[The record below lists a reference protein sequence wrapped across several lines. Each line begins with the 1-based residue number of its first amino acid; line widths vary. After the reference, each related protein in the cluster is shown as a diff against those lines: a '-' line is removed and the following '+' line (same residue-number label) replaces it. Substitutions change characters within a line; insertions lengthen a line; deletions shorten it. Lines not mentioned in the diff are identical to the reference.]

1 MAGPAI
7 YDVDLLNIIGID
19 AKQVIPKKRQIP
31 ERQKK
36 VAPLL
41 KDDIKKQLRIFDE
54 QDAVRRYIWYNL
66 PKGVTGELIER
77 VLYYR
82 GQGIFFYS
90 KDEEC
95 FRFLPYTLD
104 TSKGEGLDVY
114 GRFQGVRPMPFN
126 GRSETDNKGHWITM
140 YSFEPR
146 YDVALE
152 EDFYDENGVL
162 DVEKA
167 QKFIGDSCVI
177 IRDYTEQQSQN
188 NISRQILQD
197 PLLDTM
203 SEIIPFCKTALLNS
217 TGVMGMKVEDEKDA
231 ANVLAASASLN
242 HAALTQQKYIPI
254 TATLNLEELTGGNV
268 AKAQEFFLALES
280 LDNYRLS
287 LYGLDNGGLFQ
298 KNSHMLESEQQMNA
312 RSVGLIL
319 QDGLL
324 QRQAA
329 ADIINSIWDLHIWC
343 MISENLIGL
352 DMNGDGMIG
361 ENMDQSGE
369 GQGNQDVTEV
379 TEE

>member
-7 YDVDLLNIIGID
+7 YDVDLLDTIGID
-19 AKQVIPKKRQIP
+19 KKQVIPKKRQLP

-36 VAPLL
+36 VKPLL
-41 KDDIKKQLRIFDE
+41 KEDIKKQLRIFDE
-54 QDAVRRYIWYNL
+54 QDAVRRYTWFNL
-66 PKGVTGELIER
+66 PKGVTSELIER

-104 TSKGEGLDVY
+104 SSRGTSLDVY
-114 GRFQGVRPMPFN
+114 GRYQGVRPMPFN
-126 GRSETDNKGHWITM
+126 GRSETDNEGHWITM

-177 IRDYTEQQSQN
+177 IRDYTEQQSQT

-217 TGVMGMKVEDEKDA
+217 TGVMGMRVEDEKDA

-298 KNSHMLESEQQMNA
+298 KNSHMLQSEQEMNA
-312 RSVGLIL
+312 RSIGLIL

-324 QRQAA
+324 QRQSA
-329 ADIINSIWDLHIWC
+329 ADIINSVWDLHVWC
-343 MISENLIGL
+343 KVSENLTGL

-361 ENMDQSGE
+361 ENLDQSGE